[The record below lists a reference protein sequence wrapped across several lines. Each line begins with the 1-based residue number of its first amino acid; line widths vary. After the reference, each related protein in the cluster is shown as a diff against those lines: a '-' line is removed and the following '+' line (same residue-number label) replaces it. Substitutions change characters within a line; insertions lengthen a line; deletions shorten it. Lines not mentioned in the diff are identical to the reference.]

1 MKKLLSAALAICL
14 VLSLSVPASA
24 AQNSLDNFQKT
35 AEYTG
40 GFTDVPESY
49 WAAPSVKTCFEYG
62 LMKGATATTFNPDGV
77 LSVAEALVMA
87 DRVHEVF
94 TTGGSTLTNGSPW
107 YQPYVDYAVA
117 QGIIAGG
124 DFTDYTAK
132 VTRAEMAYIFYNAL
146 PASALPAIN
155 NVLALPDVD
164 ETTPHAAEIFALYEA
179 GILSGS
185 DIYGT
190 CKPDATITR
199 AESAAIIAR
208 VAIAGSRKSVTLLE
222 DWEWSDNVVLAL
234 PQDAQ
239 AGEDGMGVFFNAG
252 MAILSS
258 VQDDAYRGI
267 SVTAL
272 PSETLNSLLT
282 EIYKNS
288 GLTFSDSASTAV
300 NFGAIAAYRTTG
312 TLTADNGISLKCVS
326 YFYITGDSMEMIALL
341 SDDDALLT
349 AMVNSVRISSSSVSV
364 KL

>member
-1 MKKLLSAALAICL
+1 M
-14 VLSLSVPASA
+14 
-24 AQNSLDNFQKT
+24 
-35 AEYTG
+35 
-40 GFTDVPESY
+40 
-49 WAAPSVKTCFEYG
+49 
-62 LMKGATATTFNPDGV
+62 
-77 LSVAEALVMA
+77 
-87 DRVHEVF
+87 
-94 TTGGSTLTNGSPW
+94 
-107 YQPYVDYAVA
+107 
-117 QGIIAGG
+117 
-124 DFTDYTAK
+124 
-132 VTRAEMAYIFYNAL
+132 
-146 PASALPAIN
+146 
-155 NVLALPDVD
+155 
-164 ETTPHAAEIFALYEA
+164 
-179 GILSGS
+179 
-185 DIYGT
+185 
-190 CKPDATITR
+190 
-199 AESAAIIAR
+199 
-208 VAIAGSRKSVTLLE
+208 AIAGSRKSVTLLE